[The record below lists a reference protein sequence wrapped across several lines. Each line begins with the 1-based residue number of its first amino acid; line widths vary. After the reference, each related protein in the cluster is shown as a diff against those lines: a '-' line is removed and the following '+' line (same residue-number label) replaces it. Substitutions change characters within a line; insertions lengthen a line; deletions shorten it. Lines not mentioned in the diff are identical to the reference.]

1 MIYIIFEFFLGCKN
15 IFELVIYQK
24 IQLNQYKDKILKF
37 LSLRQDRAAIAKQFA
52 LTFFPISILIGGVL
66 ANSYYIDVSSK
77 VKVIKTEEKQVV
89 EVKNTLINNSFV
101 SLILD
106 VKNLA
111 KLPDIERYFADKK
124 NSPQIQSS
132 HLGHIEEQFVA
143 FAKYQQLYYQIRL
156 LDTKGQEIVRVNY
169 ENGKVEL
176 VRQNLLQNKADRDY
190 FKTAIAMPKD
200 SIYIS
205 AFDLNQE
212 QGKIKRRFK
221 PSIRLA
227 APIYDRQNK
236 LQGIVVSNYMGEHL
250 NRQLTQENYRTLG
263 QSMLLNRT
271 GFWLINPEYPE
282 KEWGFILPNRRQQI
296 FERQFP
302 EAWQDISLKDSGQ
315 IHTKEGLF
323 IFTTFNPR
331 NISQNLAQVNIPIN
345 IPKITLS
352 KNAIDSYGWK
362 IVSYISPEVLSA
374 ESDRMLINFL
384 WLYLFLNGLLAVS
397 VAVVTIVRKKN
408 QLANAELEKTRH
420 KFLEVQ
426 SRDWLKSHIASQI
439 LHSLDIN
446 TILETAVSEIHTLLN
461 IERCTFA
468 WYHATAVQPFWE
480 IVTEAKHSELV
491 STISCYSRES
501 VDKLYDRFFK
511 REIIRINQ
519 VSTLEDLEL
528 KKLLVVQKCKSFI
541 GLPIEIS
548 SKVVGVLSCSYSSQ
562 IHHWHQ
568 EEVILLQE
576 IVERLAIAINQAKL
590 YTDTR
595 QTALS
600 LQKLTAQLQQSRSQ
614 LIAHN
619 QVLIELSKNKIL
631 TQGDFLLACQVVN
644 EVVSQTLEVKQVGI
658 WLLNENKTKIK
669 CIDLYNSITDEHN
682 QGMELVVTNYPNYF
696 KCWENSHLIVSNDVS
711 SDLRMEKLLE
721 EYLKPSGITSLL
733 NVVIYFRGKTIGV
746 MSLEH
751 IGIARNWSLEE
762 QNFASALADLL
773 YLSLE
778 ASERVEAEL
787 QLQKRTHELETTL
800 RKLRLTQAQMVQ
812 SEKMSSLG
820 QMVAGIAHEINNP
833 VSFIHGN
840 LVHAT
845 EYTQDLLE
853 LIGLY
858 QQNFSEPPE
867 DITEL
872 LEELDLDFLRE
883 DLDKLFKSMRMG
895 TERITEI
902 VKSLRTFSRL
912 DESQF
917 KEVNIHES
925 IDSTLT
931 ILHNRLRAKP
941 DASEIQV
948 IKDYHQLPLINC
960 YAGELNQVF
969 MNILSNAIDAVEEQN
984 QRQTMTGKKYTGKIS
999 INTAIVREDWVVI
1012 RIVDNGYGISP
1023 DIQPKLFDPFFTTK
1037 KIGKGTGLGLSISYQ
1052 IVVKHHGG
1060 NLICNSKS
1068 GEWTE
1073 FIIEIPIRQSFK
1085 RGNSE

>member
-1 MIYIIFEFFLGCKN
+1 MIYIIFAFFFSCKN
-15 IFELVIYQK
+15 IFDLVIYQK
-24 IQLNQYKDKILKF
+24 IKLNKYKNRALKF
-37 LSLRQDRAAIAKQFA
+37 LSLRQNRGAIAKQFA
-52 LTFFPISILIGGVL
+52 LTFFPISILIGGIL
-66 ANSYYIDVSSK
+66 ANSYYIELSSK
-77 VKVIKTEEKQVV
+77 KKILKIEEKRVV
-89 EVKNTLINNSFV
+89 EVKKNLISNSFV
-101 SLILD
+101 ALILD
-106 VKNLA
+106 VQSLA
-111 KLPDIERYFADKK
+111 QLPDIKDYFSK
-124 NSPQIQSS
+124 NNSSQIQHS
-132 HLGHIEEQFVA
+132 HLEHIEEYFFA
-143 FAKYQQLYYQIRL
+143 FAKDQQLYYQVRL
-156 LDTKGQEIVRVNY
+156 LDNTGQEIVKVNY
-169 ENGKVEL
+169 ENGQVEL
-176 VRQNLLQNKADRDY
+176 ARQKLLQNKADRDY

-200 SIYIS
+200 SIYMS
-205 AFDLNQE
+205 VFDLNQE
-212 QGKIKRRFK
+212 QGKTEPPFK
-221 PSIRLA
+221 PSIRLV
-227 APIYDRQNK
+227 APIYNRQNK
-236 LQGIVVSNYMGEHL
+236 LQGMVVANYMGEHL

-263 QSMLLNRT
+263 QSMLLNRA
-271 GFWLINPEYPE
+271 GFWLIDPE
-282 KEWGFILPNRRQQI
+282 KPEKQWGFILSDRRQQT

-315 IHTKEGLF
+315 IQTKKGLF
-323 IFTTFNPR
+323 SFTTFDPQ
-331 NISQNLAQVNIPIN
+331 NIHKNFAQVN

-352 KNAIDSYGWK
+352 KNVIDSYGWK
-362 IVSYISPEVLSA
+362 IVSYITPEVLSA

-397 VAVVTIVRKKN
+397 VAVVTIVRRKN
-408 QLANAELEKTRH
+408 QLANAELKKTRH
-420 KFLEVQ
+420 KFLEVKN
-426 SRDWLKSHIASQI
+426 RDWLKSHIASQI
-439 LHSLDIN
+439 LHSLDID
-446 TILETAVSEIHTLLN
+446 TILEKAVSEIHTLLN
-461 IERCTFA
+461 IEHCTFA
-468 WYHATAVQPFWE
+468 WYQTTTVQPFWE
-480 IVTEAKHSELV
+480 IVTEAKHPELV
-491 STISCYSRES
+491 SAISCYSRES

-511 REIIRINQ
+511 RETIRINK

-528 KKLLVVQKCKSFI
+528 KKLLIVQKSKSFI

-548 SKVVGVLSCSYSSQ
+548 SEVVGVLSCSYCTQ
-562 IHHWHQ
+562 VHHWQQ

-576 IVERLAIAINQAKL
+576 IVEQLAIAINQAKL
-590 YTDTR
+590 YTDAR
-595 QTALS
+595 KTALS
-600 LQKLTAQLQQSRSQ
+600 LQKLTAELQESRSQ

-631 TQGDFLLACQVVN
+631 TQGDFLLACQIVN

-658 WLLNENKTKIK
+658 WLLDENHTKIK
-669 CIDLYNSITDEHN
+669 CVDFYSSITDEHN

-696 KCWENSHLIVSNDVS
+696 KCWENSHLMVSNDVS
-711 SDLRMEKLLE
+711 SDPRMEKLLE
-721 EYLKPSGITSLL
+721 EYLKPSGITSMLD
-733 NVVIYFRGKTIGV
+733 VIIYFRGKMIGV
-746 MSLEH
+746 MCLEH
-751 IGIARNWSLEE
+751 IGIVRNWSLEE

-773 YLSLE
+773 SLALE

-812 SEKMSSLG
+812 SEKMSSIG

-840 LVHAT
+840 LIHAT

-853 LIGLY
+853 VIDLY
-858 QQNFSEPPE
+858 QQHFPDAPE

-872 LEELDLDFLRE
+872 LEDLDLNFLQE

-895 TERITEI
+895 TDRITEI

-912 DESQF
+912 DEAQF

-931 ILHNRLRAKP
+931 ILHNRLKP
-941 DASEIQV
+941 KPGTTEIQV
-948 IKDYHQLPLINC
+948 IKNYGQLPLINC

-969 MNILSNAIDAVEEQN
+969 MNILSNAIDAVEEKN
-984 QRQTMTGKKYTGKIS
+984 QQQTMTGKKYTGKIS
-999 INTAIVREDWVVI
+999 INTAIVKKNWVVI

-1023 DIQPKLFDPFFTTK
+1023 DIQSKLFDPFFTTK

-1068 GEWTE
+1068 GEETE
-1073 FIIEIPIRQSFK
+1073 FIIEIPIRQSFQ